1 MKKVALYIPSMN
13 GGGAERVMLALANG
27 LAEKDILVDLVLNK
41 VDGAY
46 LKDASAKVNIVSLD
60 SSRALRSILP
70 LAKYLRKEKPDAI
83 LSAMNYVN
91 IVTVMAHLA
100 SGSNTKVIVS
110 EHNNLT
116 ESKKELSFIKGRIL
130 TSLMSWAYRKANG
143 IVAVSNGVA
152 DALTNEL
159 KIDRNKITTIYNPI
173 FSEDLIK
180 RSQELILHP
189 WINKTAPPLILG
201 VGRLDPP
208 KDFKTLIHA
217 FKQVFEKQDCNLI
230 ILGEGELRPELEKLI
245 KSLNLDDNVQLPGFV
260 DNPYAWMSHAD
271 LFVLSSIR
279 EGFGNVIVEAMT
291 CDTQV
296 VSTDCP
302 SGPSEI
308 LEDGL
313 WGELVS
319 PSDSDLLAQ
328 AIINSLDNPVK
339 IDVRTRAE
347 FFSVDNAVNKYLDIF
362 SSDSIS

>member
-1 MKKVALYIPSMN
+1 MN

-41 VDGAY
+41 VDGSY
-46 LKDASAKVNIVSLD
+46 LKDASEKINIVSLD
-60 SSRALRSILP
+60 SSRALLSILP

-201 VGRLDPP
+201 VGRLDPQ

-217 FKQVFEKQDCNLI
+217 FKQVLEKKDCNLI

-279 EGFGNVIVEAMT
+279 EGFGNVIVEAMACGT
-291 CDTQV
+291 PI

-308 LEDGL
+308 LEKGL
-313 WGELVS
+313 WGDLV
-319 PSDSDLLAQ
+319 PPGNADLLAQ
-328 AIINSLDNPVK
+328 AIINTVDNPIQK
-339 IDVRTRAE
+339 DITTRAK
-347 FFSVDNAVNKYLDIF
+347 FFSADKAVNHYLDIF
-362 SSDSIS
+362 QL